1 LSFWSGRISDYWFQR
16 DADIILNTPETLHR
30 IVTQIQGAP
39 AGGAHIE
46 RWHPS
51 ENDIFICVAQQMGG
65 LTKANLKTFVM
76 TCLSFTSLSAFGIRL
91 SAPLANACTR
101 PQVPAD

>member
-1 LSFWSGRISDYWFQR
+1 MDLHRNAKTVSRNRVSGLIANFGAYHIADLAEPQPSLSFWSGRISDYWFQR

-51 ENDIFICVAQQMGG
+51 ENDTV
-65 LTKANLKTFVM
+65 LKEWPHGAALF
-76 TCLSFTSLSAFGIRL
+76 LSA
-91 SAPLANACTR
+91 
-101 PQVPAD
+101 